1 MGSEPGEAPPASES
15 ERLFAE
21 ALESLAGGVDSPV
34 RAFRSV
40 GGTPRFMV
48 RGKGP
53 SLWDADGRQYLDFC
67 MSWGALLLGH
77 ANPAVVRAVR
87 SAAGRGMSFGT
98 ATESEVRLA
107 EAVKR
112 RFPSIDLLRF
122 VSSRTEATMS
132 ARRVAR
138 GFTGRGEIVPLR

>member
-1 MGSEPGEAPPASES
+1 MGSEPGGALRAPES
-15 ERLFAE
+15 ERLFSE

-48 RGKGP
+48 SGKGAY
-53 SLWDADGRQYLDFC
+53 LRDADERQYLDFC

-112 RFPSIDLLRF
+112 RVACIQLLRF
-122 VSSRTEATMS
+122 VSSGPQGTMW
-132 ARRVAR
+132 ALRGPPGVPRR
-138 GFTGRGEIVPLR
+138 